1 MKPDHVRLDELLGKA
16 VEEAHKSLGH
26 VNVLVAGRSG
36 VGKST
41 LINSVFGENLATTGQ
56 GRPVTSDTRAYTKE
70 GFPLTIFDTRGLEM
84 EAYDQTRAE
93 LQAFLRQRAASG
105 DSKEHI
111 HVAWV
116 CIAEDSRR
124 VEEAESDLVKMLAN
138 HMPVLGVVT
147 KARSDKGFRAEVQ
160 RLMPDTSNIIRVRAL
175 QEELDDDHV
184 LQQMGLNDL
193 VDATYKLIPEAHQRA
208 FVAAQKA
215 SIALKA
221 KEAQKAVA
229 AASALA
235 VAAGASPSPFS
246 DAFILVPIQMGM
258 LASISAIFGL
268 DVTTNLLTTL
278 VTSAAGAT
286 AATFAGRAI
295 VSNLIKLIPGA
306 GTLVGGAISGT
317 TAGAMTVALGQA
329 YIAALKIVMA
339 EFGDEA
345 PTAERISE
353 ELINQLKKRSNSSSQ
368 LEDNG

>member
-1 MKPDHVRLDELLGKA
+1 MKADNVRLDELLEKA
-16 VEEAHKSLGH
+16 VEDAHKSLGH

-56 GRPVTSDTRAYTKE
+56 GRPVTSDTRAYSKE

-84 EAYDQTRAE
+84 EAYDQTREE
-93 LQAFLRQRAASG
+93 LQAFLRQRAASR

-111 HVAWV
+111 HVAWICV
-116 CIAEDSRR
+116 SEDNRR
-124 VEEAESDLVKMLAN
+124 VEEAESDLHEMLAN
-138 HMPVLGVVT
+138 HMPVLAVVT
-147 KARSDKGFRAEVQ
+147 KARSDNGFRAEVQ
-160 RLMPDTSNIIRVRAL
+160 KLMPEASNVIRVRAL

-184 LQQMGLNDL
+184 LQPMGLTEL
-193 VDATYKLIPEAHQRA
+193 VNATYELIPEAHQRA

-215 SIALKA
+215 SLNLKA

-235 VAAGASPSPFS
+235 AAAGASPIPFS
-246 DAFILVPIQMGM
+246 DAFVLVPIQVGM
-258 LASISAIFGL
+258 LASISAVFGL

-295 VSNLIKLIPGA
+295 VSNLLKLIPGA
-306 GTLVGGAISGT
+306 GTLVGGAISAT

-329 YIAALKIVMA
+329 YIAALKVVLA

-345 PTAERISE
+345 PSAERISD
-353 ELINQLKKRSNSSSQ
+353 ELMTQLKARATGKVDS
-368 LEDNG
+368 E